1 MLEMCLTSNVKGRTV
16 ASYSEHH
23 FSYWYK
29 EGHPVVV
36 CVSLSI
42 LDIMLLLEV
51 TSPTR
56 LMIKVFSLP
65 TCQMNMP
72 Y

>member
-23 FSYWYK
+23 FNYWYK

-36 CVSLSI
+36 CVS
-42 LDIMLLLEV
+42 
-51 TSPTR
+51 T
-56 LMIKVFSLP
+56 
-65 TCQMNMP
+65 
-72 Y
+72 